1 MLFKFSSGLQNKKGS
16 FNPKGIKKKH
26 STTLSLDENNQKLA
40 FLNVQ
45 VGVITRTKANSL
57 GTLGE
62 HDLQTRSQL
71 MLKGW
76 VCGIQND
83 QNSIYSQNSGRWRHF
98 QKRVWLGHHEA
109 QWRLWLKEF
118 GVPWTLPLTTN
129 LGSRSYKTF
138 CHFYLWGHPARIL
151 VHSWACGWLGCLAW
165 GWVSKPPQGRSQE
178 FLPKGARKT
187 RKRTA
192 EKPTLPSLFSFSGRL
207 VQYAGS

>member
-71 MLKGW
+71 MLKG
-76 VCGIQND
+76 
-83 QNSIYSQNSGRWRHF
+83 
-98 QKRVWLGHHEA
+98 
-109 QWRLWLKEF
+109 
-118 GVPWTLPLTTN
+118 
-129 LGSRSYKTF
+129 
-138 CHFYLWGHPARIL
+138 
-151 VHSWACGWLGCLAW
+151 
-165 GWVSKPPQGRSQE
+165 
-178 FLPKGARKT
+178 
-187 RKRTA
+187 
-192 EKPTLPSLFSFSGRL
+192 
-207 VQYAGS
+207 